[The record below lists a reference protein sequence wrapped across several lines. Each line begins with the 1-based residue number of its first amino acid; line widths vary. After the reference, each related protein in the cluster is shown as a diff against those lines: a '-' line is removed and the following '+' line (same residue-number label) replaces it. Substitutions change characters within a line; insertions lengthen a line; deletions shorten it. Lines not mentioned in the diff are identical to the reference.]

1 MSESWIRRMVNL
13 VEESDIEE
21 LEFSGFFRKIRI
33 SKHATTSKGSPI
45 VSSSSGIQH
54 TSQAPSAPHKKSS
67 EPSKEPYQMTPEKDL
82 TIVTSPMV
90 GTFYR
95 SSSPE
100 EKPFVEIG
108 DHVEIGQT
116 LCIIEAMKIMNEIQA
131 ERAGTV
137 KEFFVENASP
147 VEYGTPLFRIE

>member
-1 MSESWIRRMVNL
+1 MNESWIRRMVSL

-33 SKHATTSKGSPI
+33 SKHISPVGGSVVYSPAPVSTAHASQNPPKESPETSK
-45 VSSSSGIQH
+45 
-54 TSQAPSAPHKKSS
+54 SAPQKVPA
-67 EPSKEPYQMTPEKDL
+67 EDPAV
-82 TIVTSPMV
+82 VTSPMV

-95 SSSPE
+95 APSPE
-100 EKPFVEIG
+100 DKSFVEIG
-108 DHVEIGQT
+108 DTVEIGQT

-137 KEFFVENASP
+137 KEIFAENASP

>member
-1 MSESWIRRMVNL
+1 MSESWIRRMVSL

-33 SKHATTSKGSPI
+33 SKHKSPGGGSVVYSSPPASASHTPQNPPKESPETSKP
-45 VSSSSGIQH
+45 
-54 TSQAPSAPHKKSS
+54 APQKAPA
-67 EPSKEPYQMTPEKDL
+67 EDPAV
-82 TIVTSPMV
+82 VTSPMV

-95 SSSPE
+95 APSPE
-100 EKPFVEIG
+100 DKTFVEVG
-108 DHVEIGQT
+108 DTVDIGQT

-137 KEFFVENASP
+137 EEIFAENASP